1 MTPKELERAEKK
13 LQQFETVEDAIEHAR
28 KHLDCSTP
36 DKACFIMKT
45 PDKKKLV
52 VAPLDI
58 CSYLHN
64 KGYKEVIGKF
74 RLYNVLQGEEEFTD
88 TIEEA

>member
-1 MTPKELERAEKK
+1 MTLKEIERKAKN
-13 LQQFETVEDAIEHAR
+13 LRQFDTVEDAIEHAR
-28 KHLDCSTP
+28 EHLDCSTP

-45 PDKKKLV
+45 PDRKKLV

-74 RLYNVLQGEEEFTD
+74 ELYDVLQGNAKFTD